1 VDKFEQDRQM
11 SNLLALVASRS
22 ANRDRVQTGPSL
34 MRQPSSAA
42 GVSFFLRGRA
52 AARAYFQRETLNL
65 KKKGR
70 SDEITRCLEI
80 SSDG

>member
-1 VDKFEQDRQM
+1 MRGATVDKFEQDRQM

-42 GVSFFLRGRA
+42 GVVFFYVEEPQLVHI
-52 AARAYFQRETLNL
+52 FNE
-65 KKKGR
+65 KP
-70 SDEITRCLEI
+70 SI
-80 SSDG
+80 